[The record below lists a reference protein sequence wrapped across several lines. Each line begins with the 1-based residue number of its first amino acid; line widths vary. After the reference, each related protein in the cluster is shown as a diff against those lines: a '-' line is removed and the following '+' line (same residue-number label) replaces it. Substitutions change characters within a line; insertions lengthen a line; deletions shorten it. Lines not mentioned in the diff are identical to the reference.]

1 MINPILNKFKKRE
14 NIFFYF
20 GGAGDLSKFYKLI
33 LQFCIMNQVFKKKF
47 NVDLVIGPMA
57 YNYSRIKSLKKRFK
71 FLNIVSNKFDLSEYE
86 ANITRNLTTK
96 ISNEL
101 IIKIIDL

>member
-33 LQFCIMNQVFKKKF
+33 LQFCIMNQVFKK
-47 NVDLVIGPMA
+47 
-57 YNYSRIKSLKKRFK
+57 
-71 FLNIVSNKFDLSEYE
+71 
-86 ANITRNLTTK
+86 NLM
-96 ISNEL
+96 
-101 IIKIIDL
+101 